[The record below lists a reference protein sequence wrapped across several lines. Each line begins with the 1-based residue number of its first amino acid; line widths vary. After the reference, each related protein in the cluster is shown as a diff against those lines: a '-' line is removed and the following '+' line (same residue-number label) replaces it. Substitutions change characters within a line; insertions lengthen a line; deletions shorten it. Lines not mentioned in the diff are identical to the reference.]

1 MFFCFLGKW
10 DSKKRGA
17 IAHVPSIF
25 FIPSF
30 YPIPSATRDLVH
42 RRKGKTHYPIFI
54 CLSKSF

>member
-10 DSKKRGA
+10 QQKRGA
-17 IAHVPSIF
+17 VARVPSILC
-25 FIPSF
+25 IPYQVRGARF
-30 YPIPSATRDLVH
+30 VH